1 MAFFTLEDATG
12 SLEVLVFPKIMP
24 TTMHLLNLENI
35 VQVTGRVSD
44 KDGEVKIIANDI
56 QGMPN
61 DELYLL
67 ALSEMEKNKRV
78 TIHIQS
84 ANNPSVLDQIKVII
98 EQNPG
103 QAQVYLS
110 VGSGAGA
117 KTLKTKSQ
125 VRVSRDFVS
134 QLRKVPEITLVSDQ

>member
-1 MAFFTLEDATG
+1 VKKAIG